1 MKPNK
6 QSVKDFKMSLQEQLY
21 YRNYQM
27 GPEPGVPGEPE
38 EPEEEKEERA
48 QIDTQMLYKKLEKY
62 FYQTRSIYL
71 WGVVDDKSAKDVVTK
86 LMLLEA
92 DKPGDEIKFY
102 ISSPGGSV
110 TSGMVIYDTMQMISS
125 PVSTICMGLAASMG
139 SILLSG
145 GAKGKRF
152 IFPHGEVMI
161 HQPSLGGHIQGVSAD
176 MEIHAEQILRTKE
189 MGAQILAKN
198 TGQTVERIRRDF
210 ERDYWMEAQKAIE
223 YGIVDGIVQKL

>member
-1 MKPNK
+1 MNLQDQRYKPWRMMQPQPDPNT
-6 QSVKDFKMSLQEQLY
+6 
-21 YRNYQM
+21 
-27 GPEPGVPGEPE
+27 PEPEDPD
-38 EPEEEKEERA
+38 EEKEERA

-71 WGVVDDKSAKDVVTK
+71 WGIVDDKSAKDVVTK

-92 DKPGDEIKFY
+92 DKPGDEIKFF

-110 TSGMVIYDTMQMISS
+110 TSGMVIYDTMRMIKS

-145 GAKGKRF
+145 GTKGKRM

-176 MEIHAEQILRTKE
+176 LEIQAIQTRRVKDL
-189 MGAQILAKN
+189 GAKILADNCGKKFE
-198 TGQTVERIRRDF
+198 QVMKDF
-210 ERDYWMEAQKAIE
+210 DRDYWMDAKEALD
-223 YGIVDGIVQKL
+223 YGIVDKIIEKL

>member
-1 MKPNK
+1 MRFQDPLYKPFM
-6 QSVKDFKMSLQEQLY
+6 Q
-21 YRNYQM
+21 
-27 GPEPGVPGEPE
+27 PEPGEPE
-38 EPEEEKEERA
+38 PEQPEEEKEERA
-48 QIDTQMLYKKLEKY
+48 LIDTSMLYKKLEKY

-92 DKPGDEIKFY
+92 DKPGEEIKFF

-110 TSGMVIYDTMQMISS
+110 TSGMVIYDTMKLIKS

-145 GAKGKRF
+145 GEKGRRF
-152 IFPHGEVMI
+152 IFPNGEVMI
-161 HQPSLGGHIQGVSAD
+161 HQPSLGGHIQAVSAD

-189 MGAQILAKN
+189 MGARILAEN
-198 TGQTVERIRRDF
+198 TGQTIERIRKDF
-210 ERDYWMEAQKAIE
+210 ERDYWMDAQKSLD
-223 YGIVDGIVQKL
+223 YGIVDKIIDKLY